1 MEVSRTLGYSKWT
14 RRIKGRRAITPM
26 RSKHKCQI
34 KKTRGHKVEKK
45 PHVPLLKHTGSL
57 HLGEREEKDKSQL
70 SEHPQRQ
77 GDQDSD
83 DKGGK
88 KDPKEHTQIE
98 QVRNTENSE
107 KSIHPGPVQT
117 VSDMSESATADDQAY
132 DKTEIE
138 AEELQ

>member
-1 MEVSRTLGYSKWT
+1 
-14 RRIKGRRAITPM
+14 M

-34 KKTRGHKVEKK
+34 KKTRGHRVEKR

-57 HLGEREEKDKSQL
+57 HDGEWKEEDQSQL
-70 SEHPQRQ
+70 GHGPQWQ
-77 GDQDSD
+77 GDQDSHNQ
-83 DKGGK
+83 GGEE
-88 KDPKEHTQIE
+88 DTKEHAQVE
-98 QVRNTENSE
+98 SVRNTENSE

-117 VSDMSESATADDQAY
+117 LPDMSEQSADDQTL

>member
-1 MEVSRTLGYSKWT
+1 MEVGKTLGCYKYT
-14 RRIKGRRAITPM
+14 RRFKGRRALTPM

-34 KKTRGHKVEKK
+34 KKTRGHRVEKR

-57 HLGEREEKDKSQL
+57 HDGEWKEEDQSQL
-70 SEHPQRQ
+70 GHGPQWQ
-77 GDQDSD
+77 GDQDSHNQ
-83 DKGGK
+83 GGEE
-88 KDPKEHTQIE
+88 DTKEHAQVE
-98 QVRNTENSE
+98 SVRNTENSE

-117 VSDMSESATADDQAY
+117 LPDMSEQSADDQTL